1 MSIGNH
7 TSWIIVDLHT
17 ARALTPTDD
26 QRRTMRF
33 HTREAANTA
42 LHRVLTTERVKATQN
57 AGAYDT
63 GRYLVVEL
71 PN

>member
-26 QRRTMRF
+26 QRRTIQF
-33 HTREAANTA
+33 HTREAANIA
-42 LHRVLTTERVKATQN
+42 LHSVLTAERVKANRN
-57 AGAYDT
+57 AAAYDT